1 MPDVLRSPK
10 PLGRKA
16 YGSIGHLPS
25 SRLGTG
31 DHHVHEGQSRIC
43 LEKARDKFDVILVQ
57 EKLDGSCCSV
67 AKVEGQILALGR
79 AGYLASSSPFAQHHL
94 FADWVE
100 VHQHRFNFLEDGERV
115 VGEWLA
121 QAHATRY
128 DKTDSMFQPF
138 VPFDIMRGHERAT
151 AEEVAIRVTSE
162 GFRPPQIIA
171 KGPFSLESLKQW
183 LQWGPSWH
191 GAIDPVE
198 GAVYRVERKGKVDFL
213 AKWVRPD
220 KVDGIYL
227 PEVSGKDAVWNWT
240 PDA

>member
-1 MPDVLRSPK
+1 MPNTLRGAK
-10 PLGRKA
+10 PLGQKA

-25 SRLGTG
+25 SRLGIG
-31 DHHVHEGQSRIC
+31 DHHVHEGQSKIC
-43 LEKARDKFDVILVQ
+43 LEKARDKFDLILVQ

-67 AKVEGQILALGR
+67 ANVDGEILALGR
-79 AGYLASSSPFAQHHL
+79 AGYLASTSPFVQHHL
-94 FADWVE
+94 FAEWVANNK
-100 VHQHRFNFLEDGERV
+100 HRFGFLRSGERV

-121 QAHATRY
+121 QAHGTRY
-128 DKTDSMFQPF
+128 DAADPMFQPF
-138 VPFDIMRGHERAT
+138 VPFDIMREHERAT
-151 AEEVAIRVTSE
+151 AEEVATRVTYE

-171 KGPFSLESLKQW
+171 KGPFSLDELKQW
-183 LQWGPSWH
+183 LEWGPSWH

-227 PEVSGKDAVWNWT
+227 PEVSGNNPVWNWN
-240 PDA
+240 PHA